1 MRCANSRAS
10 DYQGQNPRGLES
22 QGRNRMKPI
31 SIYRPSS
38 IEEAIQILSLH
49 GTQAGVCAGGT
60 DLLIQLKNRIE
71 AAPSFLVDIKKIDGL
86 RYIKEDGQGGVQI
99 GALTKLA
106 ELAESDLLAK
116 KYPMLVDAVQHI
128 SSPELRNASTI
139 GGDMLQQV
147 WCQYLRGG
155 YSCYR
160 NGGYI
165 CYGAIGD
172 NSYYH
177 SAMGGRLC
185 YAVYPGDIATALIPH
200 DAKAKIASPFGMKEL
215 TIEQLVP
222 GDMMVD
228 GKLPSHVV
236 RFNEVLT
243 EVTIPAPKAGFK
255 ASFEKLRPRGVWD
268 FSMASLAL
276 GLQLQGK
283 QVQDARV
290 VFGGIAGKPWREKP
304 VEDFLKGKTLST
316 PLINQAMAQALAN
329 AAPLKYNATKVDMA
343 KGLLASGLEKLSNA

>member
-1 MRCANSRAS
+1 MRRAHPRAS
-10 DYQGQNPRGLES
+10 HHQGQNSCGFES

-49 GTQAGVCAGGT
+49 GTQAGVYAGGT

-106 ELAESDLLAK
+106 ELAGSDLLAK

-185 YAVYPGDIATALIPH
+185 YAVYPGDLAPALIPF
-200 DAKAKIASPFGMKEL
+200 DATVTLATPSGPKQL
-215 TIEQLVP
+215 TVEQLVP

-228 GKLPSHVV
+228 GRIQSHVV
-236 RFNEVLT
+236 RHNEILT
-243 EVTIPAPKAGFK
+243 EVQLSAPKPGFK
-255 ASFEKLRPRGVWD
+255 ASFEKIRPRGVWD
-268 FSMASLAL
+268 FAMASLAM
-276 GLQLQGK
+276 GLQLNGK
-283 QVQDARV
+283 TIQDARV
-290 VFGGIAGKPWREKP
+290 VFGGVSGRPLREHA
-304 VEDFLKGKTLST
+304 VEAFLKGKTLG
-316 PLINQAMAQALAN
+316 PELHVPAMAAALAN
-329 AAPLKYNATKVDMA
+329 AAPLKYNSAKVDMA
-343 KGLLASGLEKLSNA
+343 KGLLMSGLDKLSA

>member
-1 MRCANSRAS
+1 
-10 DYQGQNPRGLES
+10 
-22 QGRNRMKPI
+22 MKPI

-49 GTQAGVCAGGT
+49 GTQAGVYAGGT

-106 ELAESDLLAK
+106 ELAGSDLLAK

-128 SSPELRNASTI
+128 SSPELHNASTI

-165 CYGAIGD
+165 CYGAIG
-172 NSYYH
+172 
-177 SAMGGRLC
+177 GGRLC
-185 YAVYPGDIATALIPH
+185 YAVYPGDIATALIPY
-200 DAKAKIASPFGMKEL
+200 DAKAKVATPFGMKEL

-228 GKLPSHVV
+228 GRLQSHVL
-236 RFNEVLT
+236 RFNEILT
-243 EVTIPAPKAGFK
+243 EVTIPAPKPGFK

-268 FSMASLAL
+268 FAMASLAM
-276 GLQLQGK
+276 GLHVQGNTIE
-283 QVQDARV
+283 DARV
-290 VFGGIAGKPWREKP
+290 VFGGIAGKPWRETA
-304 VEDFLKGKTLST
+304 VENFFKGKTLSKD
-316 PLINQAMAQALAN
+316 LIRQAVATALTN
-329 AAPLKYNATKVDMA
+329 AAPLKYNETKIDMA
-343 KGLLASGLEKLSNA
+343 KGLLASGIARLAA